1 LLVIVDGGST
11 SLALVLLVWTC
22 FGLALDLKLLKS
34 EIKDLLAKSMEI
46 FVADARKHLK
56 WTLASA
62 LCSIQLLKDK
72 RCDPVR

>member
-11 SLALVLLVWTC
+11 SLALALLVWTC
-22 FGLALDLKLLKS
+22 FGLDTT

-56 WTLASA
+56 RTLASA
-62 LCSIQLLKDK
+62 LFSIQLLKDK
-72 RCDPVR
+72 RCDPAR

>member
-22 FGLALDLKLLKS
+22 FGLDTT

-46 FVADARKHLK
+46 FVADANLELRN
-56 WTLASA
+56 
-62 LCSIQLLKDK
+62 
-72 RCDPVR
+72 